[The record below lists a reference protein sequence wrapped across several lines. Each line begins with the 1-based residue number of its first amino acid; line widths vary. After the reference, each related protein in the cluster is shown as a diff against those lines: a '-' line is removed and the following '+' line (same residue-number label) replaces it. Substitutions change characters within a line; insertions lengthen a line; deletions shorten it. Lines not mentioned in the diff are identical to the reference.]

1 MSRENQIKRKR
12 RWLYQDKLC
21 AGCGWELAL
30 EECEGHHLT
39 PKRFGG
45 TDGGANIVMLCHI
58 CHRRIHNTLPK
69 AASSEPTPCDCTRA
83 VVNGIERGE

>member
-12 RWLYQDKLC
+12 RWLYQEKRC

-45 TDGGANIVMLCHI
+45 TDGGKNIVMLCHA
-58 CHRRIHNTLPK
+58 CHRREHTLPK
-69 AASSEPTPCDCTRA
+69 AASSVLTPRICGRA
-83 VVNGIERGE
+83 VANGIERGE